1 MPRRTG
7 PAAVA
12 ELADVPLPDF
22 DPIGP
27 PWPGRTE
34 SIAGA
39 SVFVRHTPST
49 SAHGQPAVYVHGLAG
64 SSTNWTD
71 LAALLAPWLDA
82 TALDLPGFGRSGPAP
97 GGAYS
102 IAAAARVVIGHIE
115 QSDRGPVHLLGN
127 SMGGAVS
134 ITVAVSRPDLVRT
147 LTLIS
152 PAVPDLRLVRPTADP
167 LIGLL
172 LVPGPAS
179 NLVERRLSLLP
190 VRTRVLG
197 TLRLCFADV
206 DRLPPERLEQAV
218 EELTERR
225 GQPWTTTAFTRSLR
239 GLVRHWLAVGPMS
252 AWRELTK
259 IHAPSLVVWGDRDKL
274 VDVRLAPRVARA
286 IPDCRLLVLNDV
298 GHTAQM
304 EEPRLTARA
313 ILGLLRAPD
322 AR

>member
-1 MPRRTG
+1 MPRRSGTA
-7 PAAVA
+7 PVA
-12 ELADVPLPDF
+12 ELADVPLPEF

-49 SAHGQPAVYVHGLAG
+49 SADGQPAVYVHGLAG

-71 LAALLAPWLDA
+71 LAALLTPWLDA

-97 GGAYS
+97 GGHYS
-102 IAAAARVVIGHIE
+102 ITAAARVLVGHIE
-115 QSDRGPVHLLGN
+115 QSGGGPVHLVGN

-134 ITVAVSRPDLVRT
+134 ITVAATRPDLIRT

-152 PAVPDLRLVRPTADP
+152 PAVPDLRLVRPGADP

-172 LVPGPAS
+172 LMPGPAS
-179 NLVERRLSLLP
+179 NLVERRLSMLSP
-190 VRTRVLG
+190 RQRVLA

-206 DRLPPERLEQAV
+206 GRLPPERLEQAV
-218 EELTERR
+218 EELTARR
-225 GQPWTTTAFTRSLR
+225 GQPWTTVAFTRSLR

-252 AWRELTK
+252 TWRELAR
-259 IHAPSLVVWGDRDKL
+259 IRAPSLVVWGDRDKL

-286 IPDCRLLVLNDV
+286 IPACRLLVLNEV

-304 EEPRLTARA
+304 EEPKLTARA
-313 ILGLLRAPD
+313 IVGLLQAAH

>member
-1 MPRRTG
+1 MSRRAGTTS
-7 PAAVA
+7 VA

-22 DPIGP
+22 DPICP

-49 SAHGQPAVYVHGLAG
+49 SADAQPAVYVHGLAG

-71 LAALLAPWLDA
+71 LAALLTPWLDA

-97 GGAYS
+97 GGGYS
-102 IAAAARVVIGHIE
+102 IAAAARILVGHIE
-115 QSDRGPVHLLGN
+115 LSRWGPVHLVGN

-134 ITVAVSRPDLVRT
+134 ITVAATRPDLVRT

-152 PAVPDLRLVRPTADP
+152 PAVPDLRLVRPDADP
-167 LIGLL
+167 LMALL
-172 LVPGPAS
+172 LLPGPAS
-179 NLVERRLSLLP
+179 NIVERRLSMLP
-190 VRTRVLG
+190 PRERVVG

-218 EELTERR
+218 EELTARR

-239 GLVRHWLAVGPMS
+239 GLVRHWLALGPKS

-259 IHAPSLVVWGDRDKL
+259 IRAPSLVVWGDRDKL

-304 EEPRLTARA
+304 EEPKLTARA
-313 ILGLLRAPD
+313 ILGLLRAGH

>member
-1 MPRRTG
+1 MRRRPG
-7 PAAVA
+7 PALLA
-12 ELADVPLPDF
+12 ELANVPLPDF

-27 PWPGRTE
+27 PWPGRTQ

-49 SAHGQPAVYVHGLAG
+49 SADGQPAVYVHGLAG

-71 LAALLAPWLDA
+71 LAALLAPWLDG

-97 GGAYS
+97 GGDYS
-102 IAAAARVVIGHIE
+102 IAAAARVVAGHIV
-115 QSDRGPVHLLGN
+115 QSGRGPVHLVGN
-127 SMGGAVS
+127 SMGGAAC
-134 ITVAVSRPDLVRT
+134 IMVAATRPDLVRT

-152 PAVPDLRLVRPTADP
+152 PAVPDLRLVRPDADP
-167 LIGLL
+167 LMGLL

-179 NLVERRLSLLP
+179 NLVERRLSMLP
-190 VRTRVLG
+190 PRMRVLG

-206 DRLPPERLEQAV
+206 DRLPPERLDQAV
-218 EELTERR
+218 EELTARR

-252 AWRELTK
+252 AWRELNK
-259 IHAPSLVVWGDRDKL
+259 IQAPSLVVWGDRDKL

-313 ILGLLRAPD
+313 MLGLLRAADPS
-322 AR
+322 